1 MKILVDSDLIDEY
14 ILNRDND
21 IFPKAEKMWNIISK
35 SSNVQTYITKRCLKK
50 ICDPENMQFPQN
62 ADIIAAKLTSMFT
75 ICGSSPSIFENVR
88 KSRLKLEPALELE
101 CGLIEGVDAI
111 VTQDPDKY
119 GEYTYP
125 IQIWSV
131 DCLYLESC
139 IRYETSFSGAE
150 LAAPKEM
157 IRNTANVIEDAL
169 KLLKTAG
176 TNGLTEKE
184 LGSRLKRSAKTTKGI
199 VWDLAHFLMVYRD
212 NIGKIV
218 ISPDLLDSRTE
229 DISSCLSMALR
240 DNVLV
245 QEILK
250 EIKSNQSQSIT
261 ELGFDEVIR
270 KVYPHT
276 AKLKGKTLGDYRCRY
291 ASWLTSARIIEE
303 RNIHKFVEFIIPV
316 SDKPLQFNAQD
327 SMRDQLDLFEYQF
340 SK

>member
-1 MKILVDSDLIDEY
+1 MKILVDSDLIEEY
-14 ILNRDND
+14 FLNRDND
-21 IFPKAEKMWNIISK
+21 IFPQAEKIWNIISK
-35 SSNVQTYITKRCLKK
+35 SSNVQTYITKRCLTK

-62 ADIIAAKLTSMFT
+62 ADTIAAKLKSMFT
-75 ICGSSPSIFENVR
+75 ICSSSPSIFKNVR
-88 KSRLKLEPALELE
+88 KSKLKFEPALELE
-101 CGLIEGVDAI
+101 CGFMESVDAI
-111 VTQDPDKY
+111 VTQNPDKY

-131 DCLYLESC
+131 DCLHLESC
-139 IRYETSFSGAE
+139 IRYEDSFSSVE

-184 LGSRLKRSAKTTKGI
+184 LGSKLKRSTKTTKGI
-199 VWDLAHFLMVYRD
+199 VWDLEHFLMVYR
-212 NIGKIV
+212 NEQGRVV
-218 ISPDLLDSRTE
+218 ISQDLLNSRTE
-229 DISSCLSMALR
+229 DISSYFSMALR

-245 QEILK
+245 REILK

-261 ELGFDEVIR
+261 ELGFDEVIK

-276 AKLKGKTLGDYRCRY
+276 AILKGKTLGDYRCRIS
-291 ASWLTSARIIEE
+291 SWLISARIIEE

-316 SDKPLQFNAQD
+316 SDKSLKFDAQNN
-327 SMRDQLDLFEYQF
+327 MREQLDFLNNLAL
-340 SK
+340 